1 VRLAARGARDMDRGA
16 EPVRD
21 AGEAR
26 QLRGQALRIHAES
39 VVAAV
44 LLTGLALLAAAWAVG

>member
-1 VRLAARGARDMDRGA
+1 VRLAARGARDMGGGA

-26 QLRGQALRIHAES
+26 QLRSQALRVHAES
-39 VVAAV
+39 VVVAA
-44 LLTGLALLAAAWAVG
+44 LATSLALLAAAWVLG